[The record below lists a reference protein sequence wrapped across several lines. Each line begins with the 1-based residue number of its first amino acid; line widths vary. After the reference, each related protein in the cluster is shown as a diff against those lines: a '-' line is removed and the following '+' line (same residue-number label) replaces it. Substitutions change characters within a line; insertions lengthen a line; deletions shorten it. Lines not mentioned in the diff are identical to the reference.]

1 MGIIRN
7 PRLRVISL
15 SRQNGIPLN
24 SQITAEI
31 AAVIASQ
38 SLALIEGTTP
48 FSSDV
53 LCDIWFHGQE
63 HLKQR
68 RRVLEPLAQSDTPH
82 DLSEAELEVIFKDF
96 FAEEMLMRVVTTVL
110 AAADQKRKQ
119 CQAEPISR
127 SLFLAFLDLK
137 RVVLAVMVA
146 ENHLSL
152 DALKRINR
160 TRRSIERWTDLM
172 LGQFVLRYNMQEFAH
187 DPDRSRDFGED
198 QSSNLNAPSPVQ
210 TWDLITA
217 GLRISFPAG
226 LTSQSSDH
234 WENMLAA
241 VMACYPAECFHQSAM
256 MKSIQ
261 HIRIARSGLAA
272 ETHPDQVPELFRT
285 LLPHTSSNDQNPP
298 HFKPTKQQQQ
308 INSSSPNQGI
318 SFSHLHKRTSKGPH
332 F

>member
-1 MGIIRN
+1 M
-7 PRLRVISL
+7 
-15 SRQNGIPLN
+15 QNGIPLN

-38 SLALIEGTTP
+38 SLSLIEGTAP

-53 LCDIWFHGQE
+53 LCDFWYHGQE
-63 HLKQR
+63 HLKLR
-68 RRVLEPLAQSDTPH
+68 RRVLEPLAKSDTPG
-82 DLSEAELEVIFKDF
+82 DLSESELEAIFKDF
-96 FAEEMLMRVVTTVL
+96 FAEEMLIRVVTTVF
-110 AAADQKRKQ
+110 AATDQKRKQ
-119 CQAEPISR
+119 CQAEPIAR
-127 SLFLAFLDLK
+127 SLYLAFLDLK

-152 DALKRINR
+152 DALKRINT

-187 DPDRSRDFGED
+187 DPERARDFGED
-198 QSSNLNAPSPVQ
+198 QSTNLNAPSPVQ

-234 WENMLAA
+234 WEKMLAA
-241 VMACYPAECFHQSAM
+241 VMACYPEECFHQSAM

-272 ETHPDQVPELFRT
+272 ETHPDRVPELFRT
-285 LLPHTSSNDQNPP
+285 LLPHASSSNQNQP
-298 HFKPTKQQQQ
+298 HFKPADPKQQEP
-308 INSSSPNQGI
+308 NSSLKKQGI
-318 SFSHLHKRTSKGPH
+318 SFSHLHKRNSKGPH

>member
-1 MGIIRN
+1 
-7 PRLRVISL
+7 
-15 SRQNGIPLN
+15 LN

-31 AAVIASQ
+31 TAVIASQ
-38 SLALIEGTTP
+38 SLALIEGTAP

-53 LCDIWFHGQE
+53 LCDFWYHGQE

-68 RRVLEPLAQSDTPH
+68 RRILEPLAQSDIPQ
-82 DLSEAELEVIFKDF
+82 DLSESELEVIFKDF
-96 FAEEMLMRVVTTVL
+96 FAEEMLIRIVTTVF
-110 AAADQKRKQ
+110 AATDQKRKQ
-119 CQAEPISR
+119 CQAEPIAR

-152 DALKRINR
+152 EALKRINR

-187 DPDRSRDFGED
+187 EPERARDFGED
-198 QSSNLNAPSPVQ
+198 QATNLNAPSPVQ
-210 TWDLITA
+210 TWELITA

-234 WENMLAA
+234 WEKMLATI
-241 VMACYPAECFHQSAM
+241 MACYPADCFHQSAL

-261 HIRIARSGLAA
+261 QIRISRSGFAD
-272 ETHPDQVPELFRT
+272 ETHPDRIPELFRIP
-285 LLPHTSSNDQNPP
+285 LPGSAATTTKPP
-298 HFKPTKQQQQ
+298 HFKPTGQKQQG
-308 INSSSPNQGI
+308 IKATPPNQGI
-318 SFSHLHKRTSKGPH
+318 SFSHLHKRSPKGPH